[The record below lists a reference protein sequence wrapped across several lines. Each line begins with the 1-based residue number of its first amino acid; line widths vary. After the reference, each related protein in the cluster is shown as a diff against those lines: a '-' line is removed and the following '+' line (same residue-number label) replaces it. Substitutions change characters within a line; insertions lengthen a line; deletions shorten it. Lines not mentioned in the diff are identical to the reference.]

1 MTIPAQAVYFRLSH
15 LHIPHAW
22 ECSGQ
27 ALNGKLPASL
37 SYLCRALGCG
47 WQSRAAIPGETS
59 RGLLPAGNGL
69 EAEDSRNSRFR
80 ILECKSVPLGEKPI
94 LLTIWVNHLAERGV
108 KKKSDFLPPCPRE
121 GLELGPGTVSLHQAR
136 DAQLRKENRNGRR
149 ARSVSCKLFTSAR
162 PDAALLVEPLTTSR
176 DANGLSIRERPPP
189 DHTALSLQEPG
200 ACRQGALAFQKGD
213 SGRRWV

>member
-22 ECSGQ
+22 ECSGR

-108 KKKSDFLPPCPRE
+108 KKNLTSCRPAPGRGSSWGRGQSLSTRHAMRSSERKTGTAGGPDPSLVNCLPQHGQMPPC
-121 GLELGPGTVSLHQAR
+121 SL
-136 DAQLRKENRNGRR
+136 N
-149 ARSVSCKLFTSAR
+149 
-162 PDAALLVEPLTTSR
+162 P
-176 DANGLSIRERPPP
+176 
-189 DHTALSLQEPG
+189 
-200 ACRQGALAFQKGD
+200 
-213 SGRRWV
+213 